1 MGEEG
6 EEWEIN
12 TASARMAE
20 RVQEGDGKKIDC
32 LKLKAGKKTHCSAQP
47 WLPSPSYCT
56 DCRLGGFLV
65 YSPVTSSNG

>member
-20 RVQEGDGKKIDC
+20 RVEEGDGKKIDC
-32 LKLKAGKKTHCSAQP
+32 LKLKAGKKPTAVHS
-47 WLPSPSYCT
+47 
-56 DCRLGGFLV
+56 LGFQALHTVQTVGWEASWYTVL
-65 YSPVTSSNG
+65 